1 MSETIRLQVT
11 HRELQGEDVLVISL
25 ASPEGHNLP
34 AFTAGAHIDL
44 HFGDGMVRQYS
55 LCSSPTDQKAWRL
68 GILKAPESRGGSV
81 AAHRLQ
87 IGDQVTVSLPR
98 NLFPLDKTASHTYL
112 FGGGIGVTPMLAM
125 ADELHREGHSF
136 ELHYCGRT
144 RKRMGFVDEMT
155 QGLYASQVNFHFD
168 DEGEAQRLQLAD
180 LLKQAPDNAHVY
192 VCGPEGFMDWVIST
206 ALANNIPA
214 GQVHKEY
221 FNKEADASGEAFEV
235 ELPEQ
240 GITVQVRENQS
251 IANALSEA
259 GVRVKVSCEQG
270 ICGTCL
276 ANVLEGVPDHRD
288 SYLTDEEKQD
298 NDQIILCCSRSKS
311 KKLVIEVFET
321 E

>member
-1 MSETIRLQVT
+1 MSETIKLQVSK
-11 HRELQGEDVLVISL
+11 RETQGEDVLILSL
-25 ASPEGHNLP
+25 TSPEGKPLP
-34 AFTAGAHIDL
+34 VFTAGAHIDL
-44 HFGDGMVRQYS
+44 HFGNDIVRQYS
-55 LCSSPTDQKAWRL
+55 LCSSSADQKTWRL

-81 AAHRLQ
+81 AAHLLQ
-87 IGDQVTVSLPR
+87 EGDEIIASLPR
-98 NLFPLDKTASHTYL
+98 NLFPLDKSASYTYL

-125 ADELHREGHSF
+125 ADELQREGHRF

-144 RKRMGFVDEMT
+144 RQRMGFINELTEGGFAPYVH
-155 QGLYASQVNFHFD
+155 FHFD
-168 DEGEAQRLQLAD
+168 DEGEKQRLQLAD
-180 LLKQAPDNAHVY
+180 ILKQAPENAHVY
-192 VCGPEGFMDWVIST
+192 VCGPEGFMDWVIHT
-206 ALANNIPA
+206 ATENNIPA
-214 GQVHKEY
+214 EQIHKEY
-221 FNKEADASGEAFEV
+221 FNKETDASGDGFEV

-240 GITVQVRENQS
+240 GVTVWVKENQS
-251 IANALSEA
+251 IANALAGA

-276 ANVLEGVPDHRD
+276 ANVLEGTPDHRD

>member
-1 MSETIRLQVT
+1 
-11 HRELQGEDVLVISL
+11 
-25 ASPEGHNLP
+25 
-34 AFTAGAHIDL
+34 
-44 HFGDGMVRQYS
+44 
-55 LCSSPTDQKAWRL
+55 
-68 GILKAPESRGGSV
+68 
-81 AAHRLQ
+81 
-87 IGDQVTVSLPR
+87 
-98 NLFPLDKTASHTYL
+98 
-112 FGGGIGVTPMLAM
+112 
-125 ADELHREGHSF
+125 
-136 ELHYCGRT
+136 
-144 RKRMGFVDEMT
+144 
-155 QGLYASQVNFHFD
+155 
-168 DEGEAQRLQLAD
+168 
-180 LLKQAPDNAHVY
+180 
-192 VCGPEGFMDWVIST
+192 MDWVIST